1 MNTTATEIEN
11 ELQSTKKLFNEI
23 FNVMDPAVAVLSD
36 GSFISNE
43 AYGKFFPQWE
53 EIYSNA
59 ISGDDEKDFNT
70 LVKYWDSMITNSD
83 EHIEKIKK
91 IRETHEPQTSIW
103 HFRDGRECIQKGY
116 WIDLGSKSGELWV
129 LTDVT
134 DLYDAM
140 HRANEANIAKTSF
153 LSSISHEIRT
163 PMNAIIGMTT
173 LARKS
178 YDVARIHNY
187 LDKTEEAGQ
196 RLMTLINDVLDMSK
210 IESGKLEIYK
220 NEFDFTKMLQ
230 NAVNVISDR
239 ALEKRIDVLINFPV
253 PITSFIYADEL
264 RISQVIVNLLSNAVK
279 FTPEQGRIVLT
290 TEITSDN
297 TLRFI
302 CKDNG
307 IGISEETMPKLFNSF
322 EQADNSITR
331 RYGGTGLGLA
341 ICKRIIELM
350 GGTIVAESTVGE
362 GSTFIFEIPVEL
374 RGPVTQTEEEI
385 LQKFNE
391 THDKVFIGKR
401 ILLVEDIEVNRLI
414 VAALLEGSGCIID
427 EAENGAIALSLAK
440 INSYDIVLMDIQ
452 MPVMDGLTATR
463 EMRKGGMT
471 IPIIAMTA
479 NAFKEDAA
487 ACIAAGMDAHIA
499 KPFDPPAFKA
509 LLAEKLRDS

>member
-1 MNTTATEIEN
+1 MNATVKDIET
-11 ELQSTKKLFNEI
+11 ELLSTKKLFNEI

-36 GSFISNE
+36 GTFISND

-53 EIYSNA
+53 EIYASA
-59 ISGDDEKDFNT
+59 ISGDDEKDFSV
-70 LVKYWDSMITNSD
+70 LVNYWDSMITNSD
-83 EHIEKIKK
+83 EHIEAIRK
-91 IRETHEPQTSIW
+91 IRETHEPQQSIW

-116 WIDLGSKSGELWV
+116 WIDLGNKSGELWV

-140 HRANEANIAKTSF
+140 HRANDANNAKTAF
-153 LSSISHEIRT
+153 LSSISHEIRS
-163 PMNAIIGMTT
+163 PMNAIIGMTS

-178 YDVARIHNY
+178 YDIARIHSY
-187 LDKTEEAGQ
+187 LDKTEESGQ

-210 IESGKLEIYK
+210 IESGKLEIYE

-230 NAVNVISDR
+230 HAVNVVGDR
-239 ALEKRIDVLINFPV
+239 ALEKRIDILINFPV
-253 PITSFIYADEL
+253 PITSFVFADEL

-279 FTPEQGRIVLT
+279 FTPDKGRIVLT
-290 TEITSDN
+290 TEVIGN
-297 TLRFI
+297 KTLRFT

-307 IGISEETMPKLFNSF
+307 IGISEDIMPKLFNNF

-350 GGTIVAESTVGE
+350 GGEITAESTE
-362 GSTFIFEIPVEL
+362 GNGATFIFEIPIEL
-374 RGPVTQTEEEI
+374 RGPVIETEEEI
-385 LQKFNE
+385 LRYNE
-391 THDKVFIGKR
+391 EHDEVFIGKR

-440 INSYDIVLMDIQ
+440 INTYDIVLMDIQ

-509 LLAEKLRDS
+509 LLAEKLKEE